1 MMNTLNDT
9 PGWYNDD
16 WIEARMMCSDLIT
29 PFNINQLQP
38 ASYDLTL
45 GDGFT
50 IPCENQV
57 IDLTTPGRIT
67 YHEYT
72 HVTEIKLKPH
82 QFMLAHT
89 VETINCE
96 PDTVG
101 IVMGKSSIAR
111 MGLQIEAAGLVDPG
125 FSGQI
130 TLELTNMTSNTLI
143 LRPGMRIAQ
152 IGFQLMTA
160 PAVQHYGC
168 PNIGSHYQHQ
178 TGATPARGDQPD
190 KEAR

>member
-1 MMNTLNDT
+1 MSSMDKPT
-9 PGWYNDD
+9 GWYNDD
-16 WIEARMMCSDLIT
+16 WIEARIMCSDLIT
-29 PFNINQLQP
+29 PWNVDQLQP

-45 GDGFT
+45 GDEFT
-50 IPCENQV
+50 IPIDGQT
-57 IDLTTPGRIT
+57 IDLTRPNNISYMR
-67 YHEYT
+67 YRN
-72 HVTEIKLKPH
+72 VDEIKLKPH
-82 QFMLAHT
+82 EFMLAHT

-111 MGLQIEAAGLVDPG
+111 MGLQVEAAGLVDPG

-168 PNIGSHYQHQ
+168 LNIGSHYQYQ

-190 KEAR
+190 KEVR